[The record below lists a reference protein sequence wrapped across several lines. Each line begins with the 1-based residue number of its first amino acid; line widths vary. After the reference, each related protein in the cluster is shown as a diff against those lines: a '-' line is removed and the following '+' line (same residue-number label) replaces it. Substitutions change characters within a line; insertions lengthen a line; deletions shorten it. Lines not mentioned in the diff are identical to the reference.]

1 MNLTDSNHRILAFR
15 RKAAYLTT
23 CPSGDLYMSRNF
35 QSTASVANRQSYGQ

>member
-1 MNLTDSNHRILAFR
+1 MKLTDSNHRILAFR

-35 QSTASVANRQSYGQ
+35 QSTTSAANRQSYGQ